1 MNRFV
6 GTYRYVGVCYIAFT
20 NDCIQGKRALSEN
33 LFVARH
39 GRSLLTS
46 FLVQI
51 SKHHV
56 DLSPQRTRNMHF
68 NAIPSRK
75 NKTDI

>member
-6 GTYRYVGVCYIAFT
+6 GTSWYVGVCYIVFT

-39 GRSLLTS
+39 GRTLLTS

-56 DLSPQRTRNMHF
+56 DLSPKRTRNVHF
-68 NAIPSRK
+68 NAIPLKKKKR
-75 NKTDI
+75 D